1 MPKDLAR
8 RSEQIEVRIKDT
20 TVSLNTLS
28 LSNSGQILRAALDGF
43 MTKNVLLNFSQ
54 SRSRLIVFWIPLSVT
69 NTQNKESLEKL
80 REKKILHYSSIT
92 VLFPRDMRIW
102 ATIRRVVF
110 ALVPEAKKGRS
121 AQML

>member
-69 NTQNKESLEKL
+69 TTQNKESLEKL